1 VPYCRRGFLEWHL
14 FSTAPLKN
22 ECVKAP
28 GMTASDGRGSIV
40 KAGGQLHFNV
50 VSRRSSSPW
59 TGRGPMGTPCGHG
72 SVRVQTG
79 DMSYTLLKM
88 TVWVQEPAM
97 DLGVQ
102 LIQEYDE
109 GESFAAMARGRNA
122 EWNPEKYSSCLL
134 CSRSDTV
141 ELEFRAVTRSG
152 GRLSG

>member
-1 VPYCRRGFLEWHL
+1 
-14 FSTAPLKN
+14 
-22 ECVKAP
+22 
-28 GMTASDGRGSIV
+28 
-40 KAGGQLHFNV
+40 
-50 VSRRSSSPW
+50 
-59 TGRGPMGTPCGHG
+59 MGTPCGHG